1 MRSRRNITTTTVYAF
16 TAIVS
21 ALAFG
26 QVAAAAEEST
36 WTSLKRDIF
45 DNRQIVEDAA
55 GVQLEAPYRAEDAAI
70 VPISVR
76 ISPDLAAKTKKL
88 TLVVD
93 ENPAPVV
100 AEFHYGP
107 AAGIGERYL
116 ATRIRVNSY
125 SNVRAVIETN
135 DGKLVMAAKFV
146 KAAGGCA
153 APALK
158 DADAALAAVGKMRI
172 KKHQTANS
180 AKQQQAQ
187 LMIRHPQYSGFQM
200 NQLTHLYIPAE
211 FITDLEV
218 KRGGDVVFRMT
229 GGISISENPNIRFS
243 YAAGADDTLKVTA
256 KDTESRV
263 FTTTTISSGS

>member
-1 MRSRRNITTTTVYAF
+1 MISRRQFTTTARY
-16 TAIVS
+16 
-21 ALAFG
+21 ALAAILTALVFG
-26 QVAAAAEEST
+26 QAGAVAEEST
-36 WTSLKRDIF
+36 WSSLKRDIF

-55 GVQLEAPYRAEDAAI
+55 GIQLEAPYRAEDAAV

-76 ISPDLAAKTKKL
+76 ISPELAANTKKL

-93 ENPAPVV
+93 ENPAPVA

-135 DGKLVMAAKFV
+135 DGKLFMAAKFV
-146 KAAGGCA
+146 KAAGGCS

-158 DADAALAAVGKMRI
+158 DADAAQALVGKMRI
-172 KKHQTANS
+172 KHHQTPIS
-180 AKQQQAQ
+180 AKQRQAQ

-218 KRGGDVVFRMT
+218 KRGSDVVFRMT

-243 YAAGADDTLKVTA
+243 YAGSGDDTLKVTA

-263 FTTTTISSGS
+263 FTMTANSSGS